1 MGKVEIF
8 RLPARAVWPWRRR
21 GKRGG
26 GAVRLMVTVPPQGTD
41 GRREG
46 RNRVSGTLPI
56 LHPRDGLTAPPQSL
70 VGVLKRASRYGGG
83 DWWYGCTRISGPDLA
98 NTRGVLWM

>member
-26 GAVRLMVTVPPQGTD
+26 GAVRLMVTVPPQGTA

-46 RNRVSGTLPI
+46 RNRACRTWPI
-56 LHPRDGLTAPPQSL
+56 LPSRDGLTAPLQSL
-70 VGVLKRASRYGGG
+70 VGVLKRAPRYGGG
-83 DWWYGCTRISGPDLA
+83 KSWYGCTRALA
-98 NTRGVLWM
+98 PA